1 MNRFILEHTQREIAL
16 SQCNKH
22 VVKMPLEEAQM
33 LSTVH
38 RTLDGTLTMRPSKSG
53 KRQVK
58 YWELNDRREY
68 LLYKPVHM
76 NHPCTKWASETRG
89 NYLWAYELF
98 TEMLDEYTYRYKKV
112 HLCDT
117 KLRDILRNPP
127 HNIGTDMTLTPHPL
141 AMGSN
146 PECIDHSD
154 VIGSY
159 RKYYKAK
166 QERFDMVW
174 SPRPV
179 PSWW

>member
-1 MNRFILEHTQREIAL
+1 MNRFILEANHKDIAL
-16 SQCNKH
+16 SHCNKH
-22 VVKMPLEEAQM
+22 IVKMPLEEAQM
-33 LSTVH
+33 LCTAH
-38 RTLDGTLTMRPSKSG
+38 RILDGKLETRPSKSG

-58 YWELNDRREY
+58 YWALDDSREDV
-68 LLYKPVHM
+68 LYKPVHM
-76 NHPCTKWASETRG
+76 NHPCTKWSMETRG
-89 NYLWAYELF
+89 NYLWAYQLF
-98 TEMLDEYTYRYKKV
+98 TAMLDEYTYRYKKV

-117 KLRDILRNPP
+117 KLRKVLCNPP
-127 HNIGTDMTLTPHPL
+127 HNIGTDMSLTPHPL

-146 PECIDHSD
+146 PDCIDHDD

-159 RKYYKAK
+159 RKYYKSK